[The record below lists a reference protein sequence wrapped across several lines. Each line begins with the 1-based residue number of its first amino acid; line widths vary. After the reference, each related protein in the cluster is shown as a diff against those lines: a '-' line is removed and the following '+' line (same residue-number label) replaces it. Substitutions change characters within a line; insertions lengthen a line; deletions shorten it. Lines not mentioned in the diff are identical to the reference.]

1 MKIIFIRQTELVI
14 FLADLKAPYFK
25 PKVKLSLKDVIISSV
40 VPGDYDGD
48 SQMDVLLTTKK
59 NSVDQET
66 SVVIFWGNNQTLDER
81 HRTKLNKTFQDEP
94 LIMENLSWQK
104 ALDTDAKM
112 HIPHSH
118 AFIDVN
124 KDFTAVD
131 SNLNRFPEKKI
142 VWGFV
147 PLETS
152 ALHSPITLHLGDYN
166 MDGFPDA
173 LAILRNTSGSVKTSC
188 VCINTESEDCI
199 PIGEAACL
207 PKQHCILWSSVDRHV
222 ILSLDTVKEILDL
235 MELSKGPQNELTIHA
250 LKNNFKADAYFV
262 NVITGQLS
270 QSAHFAL
277 QLPYTVLG
285 LGRSANF
292 LDHLYVGIPRP
303 PGEKAIRKQEW
314 TAINPNSQLIVIPYP
329 HNNPHSWSVK
339 LYLTPG
345 NLVLLT
351 AIALIAMCIFILTIT
366 GILHW
371 QGKATRNKE
380 HLLNS
385 HESTLTQC
393 LVFQAIRKQE
403 WTAINPNS
411 QLIVIPYP
419 HNNPHRKA
427 KKQIMK
433 ARFGFQAVHGYY
445 VLLIIFLSF
454 FSQLERQTLP
464 DPRKRTTGR
473 NAKKL
478 TDSIS
483 MPCENP
489 ENPIMAV
496 YPLLEQGPSVTYV
509 SGMDEVQNVGGKLK
523 PGAQCGTWIRNHN
536 GGLFTSPNY
545 PDTYP
550 PNKEC
555 VYILEVYKHYTFTTT
570 SLSSSD
576 MKLLLRT
583 HQMEHSNE
591 CKKNFVAVYDGSS
604 AIENLKAK
612 FCSTVANDVLLKT
625 STFSLS
631 ADCQFELSGADGVI
645 RSGQVEE
652 DGKIQPGQ
660 AVDCIWTVRAPPKA
674 KIYLRFLEY
683 QMEHSNEC
691 KKNFVAVYDGSS
703 AIENLKAKFCSTVAN
718 DVMLETGTGV
728 VRMWAD
734 ESSRLSRF
742 RMLFTSFVDPPCSGN
757 TFFCHSNMCI
767 NSSLVCNGVQN
778 CVYPWDENHCK
789 EKKTNGLFHQITKT
803 HGTII
808 GVSSGIVL
816 VLLIISILVQVK
828 QPRKKVLAR
837 KPAFNKSGFQEVFDP
852 PHYELFSLRDKEIS
866 SDLADLSEELENYH
880 KMRRSSTASRCIHDH
895 HCGGQPSMVK
905 ESRTNLSS
913 MELPYRND
921 FSQPQPMKTFN
932 STFKKSCYGY
942 KQNHDCAEQVIED
955 RVMEEIPCEIYMRGS
970 RNNDAVQRSMSID
983 F

>member
-1 MKIIFIRQTELVI
+1 MEGLFNYLC
-14 FLADLKAPYFK
+14 FK
-25 PKVKLSLKDVIISSV
+25 QEEQKHV
-40 VPGDYDGD
+40 V
-48 SQMDVLLTTKK
+48 T
-59 NSVDQET
+59 
-66 SVVIFWGNNQTLDER
+66 
-81 HRTKLNKTFQDEP
+81 
-94 LIMENLSWQK
+94 NLSWQK
-104 ALDTDAKM
+104 ALDTDAKI

-124 KDFTAVD
+124 KDFTADVFLTTESISGVPQVQAWINKHD
-131 SNLNRFPEKKI
+131 RNFSKDTSLLKIPHNVMKTCQSAFSDFDGDGFQDHLLPVCEDDGCQKSAIYLNKPGTEEWIPILTDFQKKDTL
-142 VWGFV
+142 WGFV

-173 LAILRNTSGSVKTSC
+173 LAILWNTSGRGAGRMFRVFWELSDLSQITDAVMATFFD
-188 VCINTESEDCI
+188 IYED
-199 PIGEAACL
+199 
-207 PKQHCILWSSVDRHV
+207 
-222 ILSLDTVKEILDL
+222 EILDL

-250 LKNNFKADAYFV
+250 LKNNFEADAYFV
-262 NVITGQLS
+262 NVIVLSGLCSNDCPRKPFGVNQPGPYVMYTSVDSNGYLKNASAGQLS

-314 TAINPNSQLIVIPYP
+314 TAIIPNSQLIVIPYP
-329 HNNPHSWSVK
+329 HNNPHSWSAK
-339 LYLTPG
+339 LY
-345 NLVLLT
+345 LVLLT
-351 AIALIAMCIFILTIT
+351 AIALIAMCVFILTIT
-366 GILHW
+366 GILHC
-371 QGKATRNKE
+371 R
-380 HLLNS
+380 
-385 HESTLTQC
+385 
-393 LVFQAIRKQE
+393 R
-403 WTAINPNS
+403 
-411 QLIVIPYP
+411 
-419 HNNPHRKA
+419 
-427 KKQIMK
+427 
-433 ARFGFQAVHGYY
+433 
-445 VLLIIFLSF
+445 
-454 FSQLERQTLP
+454 
-464 DPRKRTTGR
+464 RKRTTGR
-473 NAKKL
+473 NARKL

-483 MPCENP
+483 MPCENHQS
-489 ENPIMAV
+489 PIMAV

-509 SGMDEVQNVGGKLK
+509 NGMDEVQNVGAKLK
-523 PGAQCGTWIRNHN
+523 PGPQCGTWIRNHN

-555 VYILEVYKHYTFTTT
+555 VYILEAAPRQRIELSFDDPYYVEPSFECRFDHLEIRDGPFGFSPLINRYCGPKSPGLVRSTGRFMWIKFTTDEELEGLGFRVT
-570 SLSSSD
+570 YA
-576 MKLLLRT
+576 
-583 HQMEHSNE
+583 
-591 CKKNFVAVYDGSS
+591 FVPDPDFTYLGG
-604 AIENLKAK
+604 ILNPIP
-612 FCSTVANDVLLKT
+612 
-625 STFSLS
+625 

-652 DGKIQPGQ
+652 DDKIKPGQ

-674 KIYLRFLEY
+674 KQNLHFYLLHPN
-683 QMEHSNEC
+683 QQ
-691 KKNFVAVYDGSS
+691 A
-703 AIENLKAKFCSTVAN
+703 
-718 DVMLETGTGV
+718 
-728 VRMWAD
+728 
-734 ESSRLSRF
+734 
-742 RMLFTSFVDPPCSGN
+742 PCSGN

-816 VLLIISILVQVK
+816 VLLIISILVQVT

-955 RVMEEIPCEIYMRGS
+955 RVMEEIPCEIYVRGS